1 MTATADAVQ
10 DVGGVH
16 GGAGKLATVVAAVD
30 VEKKVAGSASALPEL
45 KVTTLSGAGHPDVQ
59 PGEEKVV
66 HEVLPFA
73 CTLVAIFRL

>member
-30 VEKKVAGSASALPEL
+30 VDKEVVGSASALPEL
-45 KVTTLSGAGHPDVQ
+45 KAMASSGVFHLDAQ

-66 HEVLPFA
+66 
-73 CTLVAIFRL
+73 